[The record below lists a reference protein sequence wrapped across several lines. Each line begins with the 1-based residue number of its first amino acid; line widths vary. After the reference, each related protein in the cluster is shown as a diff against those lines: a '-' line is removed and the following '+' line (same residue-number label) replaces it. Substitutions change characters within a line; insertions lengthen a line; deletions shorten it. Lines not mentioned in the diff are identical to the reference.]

1 MEPQI
6 SIGSGLTEN
15 EKWNEYCHR
24 IMKISHRFSL
34 ITALCL
40 LAGISRAQSWLPQAL
55 PEESAF
61 RLLECDYRE
70 ARLETCLSV
79 LPASAS
85 WLVETKE
92 EKVADGISYTFTFTA
107 RRELENAGVAVA
119 FDEYDW
125 SSDNYVIVPASVYN
139 GSRQRIVNRKI
150 CNGFG

>member
-55 PEESAF
+55 PGESAF

-85 WLVETKE
+85 FLVGIERLQCGYAGNRVAGPE
-92 EKVADGISYTFTFTA
+92 EGHRDD
-107 RRELENAGVAVA
+107 LAG
-119 FDEYDW
+119 
-125 SSDNYVIVPASVYN
+125 
-139 GSRQRIVNRKI
+139 
-150 CNGFG
+150 